1 MRVDS
6 GGVTTAAGHLAHRAG
21 EVSDQVNRCAALPAG
36 LSDRVLH
43 DGVAVLADVA
53 ADVFELVGRDLALLA
68 TKVRA
73 GALLYDRVE
82 TGLAESGLAE
92 SGLAAAAELR

>member
-1 MRVDS
+1 MEMRVDS
-6 GGVTTAAGHLAHRAG
+6 GGLTTAAEPPGAPRRGGHRR
-21 EVSDQVNRCAALPAG
+21 RCTGAQAVPAG
-36 LSDRVLH
+36 LSDRALR
-43 DGVAVLADVA
+43 DGVSVLADVA

-82 TGLAESGLAE
+82 TGLTRRG
-92 SGLAAAAELR
+92 

>member
-1 MRVDS
+1 MRVD
-6 GGVTTAAGHLAHRAG
+6 GAGVTTAASHLARRAG
-21 EVSDQVNRCAALPAG
+21 EVTDQVHRCAGLPAG

-82 TGLAESGLAE
+82 TGLAEA
-92 SGLAAAAELR
+92 GLAAAAELR

>member
-1 MRVDS
+1 MRVDG
-6 GGVTTAAGHLAHRAG
+6 GGVTTAASHLAHRAG
-21 EVSDQVNRCAALPAG
+21 EVTDQVHRCAGLPAG

-82 TGLAESGLAE
+82 TGLAEA
-92 SGLAAAAELR
+92 GLAAAAELR

>member
-1 MRVDS
+1 MRVDG
-6 GGVTTAAGHLAHRAG
+6 GGVTTAASHLAHRAE
-21 EVSDQVNRCAALPAG
+21 EVTDQVHRCAGLPAG

-82 TGLAESGLAE
+82 TGLAESL
-92 SGLAAAAELR
+92 LAAAAELR

>member
-1 MRVDS
+1 MEMRVDS
-6 GGVTTAAGHLAHRAG
+6 GGVTTAASHLAHRAG
-21 EVSDQVNRCAALPAG
+21 EVTDLVPRSAGVPAG
-36 LSDRVLH
+36 LSDRVLR

-82 TGLAESGLAE
+82 TGLA
-92 SGLAAAAELR
+92 AAAERRSR

>member
-1 MRVDS
+1 MRVDG
-6 GGVTTAAGHLAHRAG
+6 GGVTTAASHLAHRAG
-21 EVSDQVNRCAALPAG
+21 EVTDQGQRCAGLAAG

-82 TGLAESGLAE
+82 TRLAE

>member
-6 GGVTTAAGHLAHRAG
+6 GGVTTAASHLAHRAG
-21 EVSDQVNRCAALPAG
+21 EVTDQAPRCAGLPVG
-36 LSDRVLH
+36 LSDRVLR

-68 TKVRA
+68 TKVRM

-82 TGLAESGLAE
+82 TGLA
-92 SGLAAAAELR
+92 AAELRSR

>member
-1 MRVDS
+1 MEMRVDS
-6 GGVTTAAGHLAHRAG
+6 GGLTTAASHLAHRAG
-21 EVSDQVNRCAALPAG
+21 EVTDQVHRCAGVPAG
-36 LSDRVLH
+36 LSDRALR
-43 DGVAVLADVA
+43 DGVSVLADVA

-82 TGLAESGLAE
+82 TGLS
-92 SGLAAAAELR
+92 AAAELR

>member
-21 EVSDQVNRCAALPAG
+21 EVTDQVNRCAALPAG

-53 ADVFELVGRDLALLA
+53 ADAFELVGRDLALLA

-82 TGLAESGLAE
+82 TGLAESGLA
-92 SGLAAAAELR
+92 AAAELR

>member
-6 GGVTTAAGHLAHRAG
+6 GGVTTAASHLAHRAG
-21 EVSDQVNRCAALPAG
+21 EVTDQGDRCAGLPGG
-36 LSDRVLH
+36 LSDRVLR
-43 DGVAVLADVA
+43 DGVEVLADVA

-68 TKVRA
+68 AKVRA

-82 TGLAESGLAE
+82 TV
-92 SGLAAAAELR
+92 LAARAEVRSR

>member
-1 MRVDS
+1 MRVDG
-6 GGVTTAAGHLAHRAG
+6 GGVMTAASHLAHRAS
-21 EVSDQVNRCAALPAG
+21 EVTDQGQRCAGLPAG

-68 TKVRA
+68 TKVRG

-82 TGLAESGLAE
+82 TRLAE

>member
-6 GGVTTAAGHLAHRAG
+6 GGVTTAASHLARRAG
-21 EVSDQVNRCAALPAG
+21 EVTDQVHRCAGLTAG
-36 LSDRVLH
+36 LSDRMLH

-73 GALLYDRVE
+73 GALLYNRVE
-82 TGLAESGLAE
+82 TGLAEA
-92 SGLAAAAELR
+92 GLAAAAELR